1 MSAIGVVMPVFF
13 NGSNRIEEVHCTLIY
28 LGESGE
34 VAISRPILDAAV
46 DRLRAQC
53 KQPLMVKVRQL
64 AVYGHGTHTVLELE
78 DITLKSYRTF
88 LEREL
93 RRDGIISASQYAYS
107 PHVTLN
113 KHTASKT
120 PILPWPDFRAPEY
133 VWIDRPT
140 IWWKSEDSK

>member
-13 NGSNRIEEVHCTLIY
+13 RDSKRIEEVHCTLIY
-28 LGESGE
+28 LGESDKVHIPRQPLE
-34 VAISRPILDAAV
+34 NAVA
-46 DRLRAQC
+46 RLRNQC
-53 KQPLMVKVRQL
+53 RPMNIKVRQM

-93 RRDGIISASQYAYS
+93 RRDGIVSASEYAYS
-107 PHVTLN
+107 PHVTIT
-113 KHTASKT
+113 KRHAPSKN
-120 PILPWPDFRAPEY
+120 PVLPWPDFRAPEY
-133 VWIDRPT
+133 VWIDRPE